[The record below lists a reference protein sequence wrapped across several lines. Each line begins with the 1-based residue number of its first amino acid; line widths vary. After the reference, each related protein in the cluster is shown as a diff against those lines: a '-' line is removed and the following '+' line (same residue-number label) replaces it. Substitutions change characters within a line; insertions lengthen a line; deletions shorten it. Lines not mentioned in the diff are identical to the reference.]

1 MIKILAALFFG
12 YLLVALEAIVPGGVL
27 GLLGFVCLLASSY
40 FAHLEYGGWMIPLI
54 VFLIGGFGG
63 VLLVFYQF
71 KWLSQS
77 KFGKNMFVHATSGAV
92 KKEKLLQELVGKNGH
107 AETDHHPEGSGSG

>member
-1 MIKILAALFFG
+1 
-12 YLLVALEAIVPGGVL
+12 
-27 GLLGFVCLLASSY
+27 
-40 FAHLEYGGWMIPLI
+40 MIPLI

-63 VLLVFYQF
+63 GLLVFYQF

-92 KKEKLLQELVGKNGH
+92 KKEKPLQELVGKSGH
-107 AETDHHPEGSGSG
+107 AETDHHPEGLVRVDNKTYDSFCSSGFLSKGAEVEIIEADAFRLIVRPL